1 MAAKKRKNY
10 TQAFKKKA
18 VAQVLWKGKPR
29 KGVSLITEARTL
41 GIADS
46 VLRTWVR
53 TPSLGGRPGLFKG
66 KARKKK
72 VLKNLPTEKVTPRKA
87 KDVVPTA
94 YACPHCQGPLL
105 LLK

>member
-1 MAAKKRKNY
+1 MAPKKRSEY
-10 TQAFKKKA
+10 TKAFKKKA
-18 VAQVLWKGKPR
+18 VAQVLWAGKPR

-53 TPSLGGRPGLFKG
+53 IPSLGGRPGLFKG
-66 KARKKK
+66 KTRKKK
-72 VLKNLPTEKVTPRKA
+72 VLKNLPTEKVKTRRA

-105 LLK
+105 LPK